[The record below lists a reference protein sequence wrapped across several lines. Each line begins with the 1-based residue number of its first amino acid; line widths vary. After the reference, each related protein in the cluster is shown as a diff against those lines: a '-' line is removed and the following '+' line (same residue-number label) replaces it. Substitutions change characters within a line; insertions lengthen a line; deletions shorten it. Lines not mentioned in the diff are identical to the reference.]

1 MSRRYT
7 PQEKA
12 DILERLDD
20 NFGNVTLTALQTGVP
35 ARTLYEW
42 KRQRKLRR
50 LQRGEP
56 LLHKKN
62 VPPQQ
67 QTAADPDPSGDD
79 PPDDPPNEYARIRQR
94 LMEHVDTLI
103 ETLTD
108 DPDTAHLRIVALSRL
123 LDRVIKLEALARPPA
138 EETVIRWEFVYPD
151 GAVHAVPPWGQEP
164 ADEPPPDPE
173 ARPSPPW
180 HNSPT

>member
-7 PQEKA
+7 PQQKA

-35 ARTLYEW
+35 TRTLSEW

-56 LLHKKN
+56 LLLKKS
-62 VPPQQ
+62 VRQQQ
-67 QTAADPDPSGDD
+67 QTAANPAPGDD
-79 PPDDPPNEYARIRQR
+79 PPGDPPNDYARIRQR

-108 DPDTAHLRIVALSRL
+108 DPDTAHLRIIALSRL

-138 EETVIRWEFVYPD
+138 GETVIRWEFVYD
-151 GAVHAVPPWGQEP
+151 GAVHDAPPWGRDP

-173 ARPSPPW
+173 S
-180 HNSPT
+180 